1 VDKKYERAELLA
13 SMEHLFMNKG
23 IAEFAEIA
31 SKQFKNSVAVP
42 TMVRSKVPKL
52 VMITADGE
60 KKDVR
65 FFFPKLCAMYARQK
79 KPNAL
84 VVRHARAGTDC
95 AMDLGAARR
104 VRKGNAAGAL
114 NFFCLRYKNT
124 YNMGGD
130 DLSNIICGPRAPR
143 D

>member
-65 FFFPKLCAMYARQK
+65 FFFPQALRHVRAAK
-79 KPNAL
+79 KA
-84 VVRHARAGTDC
+84 
-95 AMDLGAARR
+95 
-104 VRKGNAAGAL
+104 
-114 NFFCLRYKNT
+114 
-124 YNMGGD
+124 
-130 DLSNIICGPRAPR
+130 
-143 D
+143 

>member
-65 FFFPKLCAMYARQK
+65 FFPPSFAPCTRGKKSLTRWLCATHVQVPIAQWTSGQLEEYAREML
-79 KPNAL
+79 PA
-84 VVRHARAGTDC
+84 H
-95 AMDLGAARR
+95 
-104 VRKGNAAGAL
+104 
-114 NFFCLRYKNT
+114 
-124 YNMGGD
+124 
-130 DLSNIICGPRAPR
+130 
-143 D
+143 